1 MSEVLLRQTEKKKTE
16 EKEIK
21 SAGEK
26 TEFRTGWIFSWIFRM
41 SKFLKV
47 KVNKEWYTNVQGIT
61 KAHDI
66 FVDQSSLCQSYKLV
80 ENTTGKGG

>member
-1 MSEVLLRQTEKKKTE
+1 
-16 EKEIK
+16 
-21 SAGEK
+21 
-26 TEFRTGWIFSWIFRM
+26 M

-66 FVDQSSLCQSYKLV
+66 FVDQSSLCQSHKLV
-80 ENTTGKGG
+80 ENMTGKGG